1 MADFSGM
8 AELEAAIAAK
18 IRQAQAALP
27 EVVKAGAAPIFQ
39 EIDKRM
45 PRDTGATEH
54 ALETTVAVSGQAAT
68 ATVQVRD
75 SAVGEVN
82 EAAVFLEFGTSKM
95 PAEPSFRPGFSAGKD
110 AAVQAASVTL
120 KAALEK

>member
-1 MADFSGM
+1 MADFLGV
-8 AELEAAIAAK
+8 AELEAAIASK
-18 IRQAQAALP
+18 VRQAQAALSDA
-27 EVVKAGAAPIFQ
+27 VKAAAAPIFQ
-39 EIDKRM
+39 EIDKRI

-54 ALETTVAVSGQAAT
+54 ALETTVSASGQAAV

-75 SAVGEVN
+75 SAIGEAN

-95 PAEPSFRPGFSAGKD
+95 PAEPSFRPGFSAGRD
-110 AAVQAASVTL
+110 AALQAATATL